1 MAIFL
6 ESYIKHSDTK
16 FPPNSLIHTY
26 NTHYFNDYD
35 EAKEAL
41 MNKVLLPGEIAYFY
55 YYDTTAPNGVN
66 ALAGL
71 GPLKSGSG
79 NIIFKN
85 AQQIEDEANI
95 INASINDIFNYMD
108 NTSTYVLDICTNIHN
123 NLYELNIFKEDTS
136 LYINRLNFHINSTK
150 YELLEK
156 IIDLSINKANKTEL
170 SDFITKNET
179 NSIISD
185 LSTNLIQKINQLEQR
200 IIDLENRLNTP

>member
-85 AQQIEDEANI
+85 A
-95 INASINDIFNYMD
+95 
-108 NTSTYVLDICTNIHN
+108 
-123 NLYELNIFKEDTS
+123 
-136 LYINRLNFHINSTK
+136 
-150 YELLEK
+150 
-156 IIDLSINKANKTEL
+156 
-170 SDFITKNET
+170 
-179 NSIISD
+179 
-185 LSTNLIQKINQLEQR
+185 
-200 IIDLENRLNTP
+200 